1 MKINQVALIKRTHLM
16 RYTAL
21 LSPKEVKQIH
31 EASLEILEN
40 IGVLVR
46 LEKARDIFA
55 RHGCMVE
62 SDTLAVKIPRR
73 IAETYIQAFVPKFSF
88 HGRDPKF
95 DRTLPDHRPVIVTA
109 SSAPNVIDPTTGEE
123 RRATSGDIANIA
135 FLINELTGY
144 DVFSIS
150 TLANDAP
157 AGQLSLSRFYPALKN
172 CLKPVRSNT
181 PNMQELLQVL
191 ELGAMVAG
199 GRDAYR
205 ERPLINHHCCPVVS
219 PLTMEANITEQ
230 LIYLTEN
237 HFPVY
242 CTIAPNAG
250 MTSPMSLLGTL
261 ALGNAEFLVSAI
273 LMQMVQPRT
282 PLIYAVLSTVAD
294 MRKGNYAPGGIET
307 GMLQMA
313 HCQMARF
320 YKVPSGGYIGLT
332 NAHLDDAQSGYET
345 GIGTTAAMLGGA
357 DMLNMGGLLS
367 SLLTFDFAK
376 AVIDN
381 EIGLMLKRMHQG
393 MKNRSEDLC
402 LELIAKVGR
411 GGSYLQE
418 ADTFQRM
425 RTAALLPSVAMRDM
439 RGIWAHNG
447 KTDAHTRALAEAKKI
462 LTRDNPA
469 VFAPQMDAD
478 IRARFQGLVAGNAGW
493 K

>member
-1 MKINQVALIKRTHLM
+1 M

-21 LSPKEVKQIH
+21 LSQKEVKKIH
-31 EASLEILEN
+31 EASLEILET
-40 IGVLVR
+40 IGILVR

-55 RHGCMVE
+55 HHGCRVDSE
-62 SDTLAVKIPRR
+62 TWVVKIPRK
-73 IAETYIQAFVPKFSF
+73 IAETNIQAFVPKFHF

-95 DRTLPDHRPVIVTA
+95 DRTLPKHRPVIVTA
-109 SSAPNVIDPTTGEE
+109 SSAPNVVDPVTGQE
-123 RRATSGDIANIA
+123 RRANSADIANIA
-135 FLINELTGY
+135 FLINELPGY

-150 TLANDAP
+150 TLAQDAP

-181 PNMQELLQVL
+181 PNMKELMQVL
-191 ELGAMVAG
+191 EMGAVIAG
-199 GRDAYR
+199 GEAAYQ
-205 ERPLINHHCCPVVS
+205 ERPLINHHLCPVVS
-219 PLTMEANITEQ
+219 PLTMEATSTEQ
-230 LIYLTEN
+230 LIYLTEKKL
-237 HFPVY
+237 PVY
-242 CTIAPNAG
+242 CTVAPNAG
-250 MTSPMSLLGTL
+250 MSAPMSLLGTL
-261 ALGNAEFLVSAI
+261 ALGNAEFLASAI
-273 LMQMVQPRT
+273 LMQMIRPQT

-345 GIGTTAAMLGGA
+345 GMGTTAAMLGGA

-381 EIGLMLKRMHQG
+381 EIGLMLKRVQRG
-393 MKNRSEDLC
+393 MKANAEDLC
-402 LELIAKVGR
+402 LDLMVKVGR
-411 GGSYLQE
+411 GGSYLE
-418 ADTFQRM
+418 ETDTLKRM
-425 RTAALLPSVAMRDM
+425 HTTALLPNIAMRDM
-439 RGIWAHNG
+439 RGTWEKNG
-447 KTDAHTRALAEAKKI
+447 KTDAHARALAEATRI
-462 LTRDNPA
+462 LTRENPA
-469 VFAPQMDAD
+469 VFSAETDAN
-478 IRARFQGLVAGNAGW
+478 IRARFKGLVAGDAGW